1 MRPLRPPRGLI
12 HAGLVAVILLIAI
25 GRRERDD
32 APEPPPPLPGAAK
45 MPLSPSSPFAP
56 ARVIPAPAGS
66 ETASGTAFSVGD
78 KGIWLTARHVMD
90 GCRQPAIVVAEGR
103 GVAARLRAVR
113 GDIAVLTT
121 EGGAPSLALDL
132 ARAPDGGELA
142 FHPGY
147 PQGRPGEAA
156 SRLLGVQTLR
166 ARGRGGRAQV
176 VLAWAEVGRTEGLQG
191 SLTGLSGAPVL
202 DGSGQVVG
210 VTLAEAPRRGRI
222 YSTAP
227 ADMRAA
233 LAAAGLRPALAS
245 TGEAVA
251 PDNYGRVADS
261 LRRDLRVVQVVCLA
275 T

>member
-1 MRPLRPPRGLI
+1 VRLARPPRGLI
-12 HAGLVAVILLIAI
+12 HAGLVAAILLIAI
-25 GRRERDD
+25 GRRERED
-32 APEPPPPLPGAAK
+32 APEPPPPMTGAAH

-56 ARVIPAPAGS
+56 ARVIAAPAGS
-66 ETASGTAFSVGD
+66 ETASGTAFSVGEG
-78 KGIWLTARHVMD
+78 GIWLTARHVLD

-103 GVAARLRAVR
+103 GVAARLRAER

-121 EGGAPSLALDL
+121 EGGAPPLALGPTRD
-132 ARAPDGGELA
+132 PGGGQLA

-166 ARGRGGRAQV
+166 GRGRGGRAQV
-176 VLAWAEVGRTEGLQG
+176 VLAWAEVGRTEGLRG
-191 SLTGLSGAPVL
+191 SLAGLSGAPVL
-202 DGSGQVVG
+202 DGAGQVVG
-210 VTLAEAPRRGRI
+210 VTVAEAPRRGRI
-222 YSTAP
+222 YTTAP
-227 ADMRAA
+227 SDMRAA
-233 LAAAGLRPALAS
+233 LAAAGQRPALAGA
-245 TGEAVA
+245 GEAVT